1 MIEVVD
7 LCKYY
12 GDRRAAGPLSF
23 TIERGEI
30 VGLLGLNGAGKTTAL
45 RILAC
50 DLLPSSGT
58 VRVDGLDVVEDPHE
72 VRRRIGYLPET
83 PPLYG
88 EMTVH
93 EYLVFA
99 ARLRGVAR
107 GRASTAADGVEESL
121 QLTGVRDDVISSLSL
136 GFRQRVGI
144 AQAIVHKPAL
154 LILDEPITGLDP
166 AQIIEMR
173 QLLRE
178 LRSKHTIV
186 LSSHI
191 LTEISET
198 CDRIL
203 VLREGEIVAAGKEA
217 DISRRML
224 GGVQI
229 EVTVRVGAAA
239 TAERVRGILAGMP
252 GATGVTVIAARETG
266 PDVASFCVDADGD
279 VREAVARALV
289 AGGAGVLEIVRS
301 RRELE
306 SVFLRLTG
314 ADPGVHSLSS
324 PAVGADAG
332 GPS

>member
-1 MIEVVD
+1 
-7 LCKYY
+7 
-12 GDRRAAGPLSF
+12 
-23 TIERGEI
+23 
-30 VGLLGLNGAGKTTAL
+30 
-45 RILAC
+45 
-50 DLLPSSGT
+50 LP
-58 VRVDGLDVVEDPHE
+58 D
-72 VRRRIGYLPET
+72 T

-99 ARLRGVAR
+99 ARLRGVA
-107 GRASTAADGVEESL
+107 GREASKAADRAEESL
-121 QLTGVRDDVISSLSL
+121 QLAAVRDDVISSLSH

-144 AQAIVHKPAL
+144 AQAVVHKPAL

-178 LRSKHTIV
+178 LRSEHTIF

-217 DISRRML
+217 DLSRSML
-224 GGVQI
+224 GGIQI
-229 EVTVRVGAAA
+229 EVTVRVGALG
-239 TAERVRGILAGMP
+239 TTERVRAILTGTP
-252 GATGVTVIAARETG
+252 GATSVTPIAARETG
-266 PDVASFCVDADGD
+266 DDVASFCVDADRD
-279 VREAVARALV
+279 VRESVSRALV
-289 AGGAGVLEIVRS
+289 EAGAGVLEIVRS

-306 SVFLRLTG
+306 SIFLRLTG
-314 ADPGVHSLSS
+314 AEPNAPPPLPLAVSS
-324 PAVGADAG
+324 DLGA
-332 GPS
+332 PS